1 MMRGDWNGTPT
12 PRCRLVAVISAAHGG
27 SLCIDSPAEAMGK
40 STPSLPR
47 ALVRLRHRGGTHVG
61 EEEIEISSLDLRY
74 ESYRLKSR
82 ATEKALLASIAE
94 NGIRDPLQG
103 VDDNDA
109 RILLDGFKRYRCAK
123 HLGIAIVPYHSL
135 GSDQPLAIITLL
147 RLSNARSLSILEQ
160 AKLIDELKTVH
171 HMSTG
176 EIGGLLE
183 RSPSWVSVRTGILQ
197 EMSELVMEKIF
208 AGEFPPYAYMYTL
221 RQFMRINKVTS
232 QEIEEFVGAVS
243 GKKLS
248 IRDIDLLAHGYFKGA
263 EDFRQQIRSGNLLW
277 GLAHLKEITMQA
289 SGCTHAEKRML
300 NDLQIVQKYMQR
312 VTVASRDPR
321 LRTNAFYSQAN
332 LLAAAIVGKLQGFST
347 AMREFHDRSGQAEG
361 HLVSP

>member
-1 MMRGDWNGTPT
+1 
-12 PRCRLVAVISAAHGG
+12 
-27 SLCIDSPAEAMGK
+27 
-40 STPSLPR
+40 
-47 ALVRLRHRGGTHVG
+47 
-61 EEEIEISSLDLRY
+61 
-74 ESYRLKSR
+74 
-82 ATEKALLASIAE
+82 
-94 NGIRDPLQG
+94 
-103 VDDNDA
+103 
-109 RILLDGFKRYRCAK
+109 
-123 HLGIAIVPYHSL
+123 
-135 GSDQPLAIITLL
+135 
-147 RLSNARSLSILEQ
+147 
-160 AKLIDELKTVH
+160 
-171 HMSTG
+171 MSTG